1 MSTQTPESSLH
12 PTIDE
17 LLEAPPHPI
26 YVVADSRLLGWE
38 GIQLSHANLEPL
50 FEYSGVA
57 PSDSHQLVLTS
68 QGHTHVEMQIDDG
81 SFHSVYATPGAL
93 QLLPIHYGVSSRWD
107 LPCAIT
113 GIRLMPQIGAH
124 FEDSTFKGDPDNFQL
139 LPTQNFF
146 DPLLRH
152 LVMELRSEVQS
163 PHPLGNLFAES
174 VAHLLM
180 LHLLR
185 RYSTAVI
192 ISKSRRTLLSLIQ
205 QRTIETYIDDHL
217 AETITLDALA
227 RAIHVSVPHFER
239 MFRAAYH
246 RPPYQ
251 YVLERRIER
260 AKSLLKD
267 RTLSIYEVARLCGFA
282 NQSHFTRHFTRL
294 VNISPAQFASLVR
307 M

>member
-1 MSTQTPESSLH
+1 M
-12 PTIDE
+12 
-17 LLEAPPHPI
+17 
-26 YVVADSRLLGWE
+26 
-38 GIQLSHANLEPL
+38 QL
-50 FEYSGVA
+50 
-57 PSDSHQLVLTS
+57 
-68 QGHTHVEMQIDDG
+68 DDG
-81 SFHSVYATPGAL
+81 TLHDVYATDGAL
-93 QLLPIHYGVSSRWD
+93 QLLPVHYGVNTRWD

-113 GIRLMPQIGAH
+113 SITLSPEISAQ
-124 FEDSTFKGDPDNFQL
+124 FEDSAFKGDYHSFQL
-139 LPTQNFF
+139 LPIMNFF

-152 LVMELRSEVQS
+152 LVMELCSEVQS
-163 PHPLGNLFAES
+163 PRPFGNLFAES

-192 ISKSRRTLLSLIQ
+192 VSKSSRTLLSLAQKRI
-205 QRTIETYIDDHL
+205 IETFIDDHL

-267 RTLSIYEVARLCGFA
+267 STLSIYEVARLSGFA

-294 VNISPAQFASLVR
+294 VNVSPARFASLVKK
-307 M
+307 